1 MIQITTRI
9 LLTNL
14 FWITALVSHAQ
25 PSPGKLQ
32 AQVDSLVKSEMQKQK
47 IPGLSIVV
55 VKNGK
60 IDYIKGYGFS
70 NLEHKVAVRPETIF
84 QSGSVGKQF
93 TAFAIMLLVED
104 GKLGLEDPLTKFFPG
119 APRSWDSITVKNL
132 LTHTGGFGDYP
143 DEFDFRAD
151 YNEDSLFRVIRK
163 IPLRFN
169 PGEKSQYSN
178 IGYVTLGL
186 IIGKVTGKFYGDFLQ
201 ERIFKPLGMSTARVI
216 SEYDII
222 PNRAAGYMME
232 NGTIK
237 NQRWVSPTINTTA
250 DGSLYVTALDMAK
263 WETALNEGRL
273 LKRES
278 YEAMWTPVKL
288 NNGSTYPYGFGW
300 RIDTVNGK
308 RILNHGG
315 TWQGFESVIRRYP
328 GGKVGIIVLANLLR
342 SNPNKIATRVMEL
355 YQPELVI
362 PKLKPIKD
370 NEPQVTLVVNQFVTK
385 LIDDQL
391 TADMFTP
398 EFGNNF
404 LPYSGRTSAYL
415 KRQGTFQ
422 SLELLDRKELE
433 NRARL
438 YHYRLIFSEEV
449 LELLLTLTKDNKISN
464 MEGRE

>member
-398 EFGNNF
+398 
-404 LPYSGRTSAYL
+404 
-415 KRQGTFQ
+415 
-422 SLELLDRKELE
+422 
-433 NRARL
+433 
-438 YHYRLIFSEEV
+438 
-449 LELLLTLTKDNKISN
+449 
-464 MEGRE
+464 